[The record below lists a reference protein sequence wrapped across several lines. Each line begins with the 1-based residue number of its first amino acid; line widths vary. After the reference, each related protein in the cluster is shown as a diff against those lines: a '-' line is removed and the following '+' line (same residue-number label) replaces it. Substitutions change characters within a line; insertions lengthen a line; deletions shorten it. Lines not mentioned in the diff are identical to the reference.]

1 MASLYWVSWPECRSA
16 TTRGSRQLNQRTPSM
31 NSQPRALSDLPDGF
45 CGIVA
50 RVTGGRE
57 LASRLAAMGLTVG
70 TEIVVLQNRGFG
82 PMLARVRDTRIALG
96 RSQAG
101 LVIVY
106 ERRTEHP
113 PATPAHGS
121 PG

>member
-1 MASLYWVSWPECRSA
+1 M
-16 TTRGSRQLNQRTPSM
+16 TSREPFI
-31 NSQPRALSDLPDGF
+31 LSELPDGF
-45 CGIVA
+45 RGVVA
-50 RVTGGRE
+50 RVNGGRD
-57 LASRLAAMGLTVG
+57 LAARLAAMGLTAG

-101 LVIVY
+101 LVTVH
-106 ERRTEHP
+106 ECHP
-113 PATPAHGS
+113 SGLCAAAG

>member
-1 MASLYWVSWPECRSA
+1 MTSSNEFI
-16 TTRGSRQLNQRTPSM
+16 
-31 NSQPRALSDLPDGF
+31 LSDLPDGF

-50 RVTGGRE
+50 RVTGGRD
-57 LASRLAAMGLTVG
+57 LAARLAAMGLTAG

-101 LVIVY
+101 MVTVH
-106 ERRTEHP
+106 ECP
-113 PATPAHGS
+113 SASA
-121 PG
+121 